1 MTANPQTA
9 IPGEGRGCWRERIV
23 PVTLSLIVILAG
35 VLRFYGLAWG
45 APYFHFHIDEHFVF
59 VGADRLRIS
68 MRAAA
73 MSGKFFMYGPVPM
86 HMLNAVVWVYESVR
100 APLVLTGFQDQVTY
114 MVMGRAISATMGTAT
129 VFVLYFIGKRV
140 SGRIGGLLGAA
151 LMAASVVHIAE
162 SHSFRVD
169 LTMLFFVTV
178 AWLFALR
185 VAEHGRWPSGRSIR
199 PHSSSVWSHSH
210 IFLRHAVPKPGR
222 TCGGGSPGPRVA

>member
-151 LMAASVVHIAE
+151 LLLGAQ
-162 SHSFRVD
+162 D
-169 LTMLFFVTV
+169 LGPQGKSPWREARAFLLSACAGTVFF
-178 AWLFALR
+178 LCKNF
-185 VAEHGRWPSGRSIR
+185 SGAKRR
-199 PHSSSVWSHSH
+199 C
-210 IFLRHAVPKPGR
+210 AG
-222 TCGGGSPGPRVA
+222 